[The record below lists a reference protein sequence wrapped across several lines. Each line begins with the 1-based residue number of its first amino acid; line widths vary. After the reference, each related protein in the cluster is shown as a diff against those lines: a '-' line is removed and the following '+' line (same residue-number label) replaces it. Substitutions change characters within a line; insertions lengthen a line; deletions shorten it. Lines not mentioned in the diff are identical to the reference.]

1 MSRRASLERAATQLL
16 LGLLPVALTLWL
28 AIASL
33 SHHWLAQDFVRA
45 YYPAAHRL
53 LDGGNPYAVTSAQI
67 ANGSAFVY
75 PALSAVLLAPL
86 ALLASGL
93 AGHLYTLLCFVLVP
107 ATLRVSGVRDW
118 RVYGVTLLWYPMII
132 GWQGENISVPL
143 MFLAAIAWRYREQ
156 PLVAGIASAV
166 AISMKP
172 FMWPLG
178 LWLLATRRFRAAA
191 WTLAAGLLFNLLAW
205 YTVGFNQISTYVH
218 LAGQDTSALWR
229 GGYGMLALAHHLGVG
244 QGAGYALLVLAA
256 APLAVTVLHRGLV
269 GGDDRGA
276 LVISVALM
284 LVASPLVWIHY
295 FVLLALPLA
304 LARPRFSALWLVPL
318 AMWLLPPATR
328 VSGWQF
334 ALAWVLVGACILR
347 ALQGGPVG
355 RPSARL
361 RLRRTAPRSPAG
373 SAQEPAMAPGAE

>member
-1 MSRRASLERAATQLL
+1 ML
-16 LGLLPVALTLWL
+16 LGLLPVVLTLWL

-33 SHHWLAQDFVRA
+33 SHHWLAQDFVKA

-86 ALLASGL
+86 ALVASGV
-93 AGHLYTLLCFVLVP
+93 AAHIYTLLCFVLVP
-107 ATLRVSGVRDW
+107 ATLWVGGVRDW
-118 RVYGVTLLWYPMII
+118 RVYGVTLLWFPMII
-132 GWQGENISVPL
+132 GWEGENISVPL
-143 MFLAAIAWRYREQ
+143 MLLAATAWRYREQ
-156 PLVAGIASAV
+156 PPVAGIAVAV

-178 LWLLATRRFRAAA
+178 LWLLATRRFRAAM
-191 WTLAAGLLFNLLAW
+191 WTFAGGLLFNLLAW
-205 YTVGFNQISTYVH
+205 YTVGFSQISTYLH
-218 LAGQDTSALWR
+218 LAGRDTGALWR
-229 GGYGMLALAHHLGVG
+229 GGYGMLALAHHLGAG
-244 QGAGYALLVLAA
+244 QGAGYALLVLLAV
-256 APLAVTVLHRGLV
+256 PLAATVLHRGLAR
-269 GGDDRGA
+269 GDDRGA
-276 LVISVALM
+276 LVLTVALM

-318 AMWLLPPATR
+318 AMWLLPPGPG

-334 ALAWVLVGACILR
+334 ALAWVLVGVGILR

-355 RPSARL
+355 RRSADR
-361 RLRRTAPRSPAG
+361 RLRRRGASSAAG
-373 SAQEPAMAPGAE
+373 LPQEPAMAPGAGQAGC